1 MNLDWHIIWE
11 YRSDL
16 LQGFVLTL
24 QLSLVAIAGASL
36 LGTLVGCLRASG
48 GFLARRLTALYVEL
62 LRTIPIVV
70 KLFLAHFILGIDALP
85 AGIAA
90 PIQIG
95 KPYCRARV
103 CQYG

>member
-1 MNLDWHIIWE
+1 MRISDWSSDVCSSDLLDWHIIWE

-62 LRTIPIVV
+62 LRNIPIVV
-70 KLFLAHFILGIDALP
+70 KLFLE
-85 AGIAA
+85 
-90 PIQIG
+90 IG
-95 KPYCRARV
+95 RASCRDRV